1 MFGIILSLVYD
12 GIWFFLRYAD
22 MNADDDGDG
31 QMEKTIRKF
40 SLTMAI
46 ISNVIKIIMCFV
58 YWMTSIKFDDLIR

>member
-1 MFGIILSLVYD
+1 
-12 GIWFFLRYAD
+12 

>member
-22 MNADDDGDG
+22 MNANDDGDG